1 MWPAAPRGAL
11 WKIRIF
17 MIYIYIYL
25 LYTHKYVYSY
35 IYICID
41 IIYINIYIPY
51 WRLPIGYSLSAMRG
65 SLSLCL
71 SLSLSLYIYI
81 DIFIHT
87 ISMCIAL
94 VNQWRE
100 VSKVRKQ
107 GAIPPQPAGSK
118 IGFISAFHQWL
129 EERSP

>member
-1 MWPAAPRGAL
+1 MYRY
-11 WKIRIF
+11 
-17 MIYIYIYL
+17 YIYQYL
-25 LYTHKYVYSY
+25 YSLLAT
-35 IYICID
+35 
-41 IIYINIYIPY
+41 PY
-51 WRLPIGYSLSAMRG
+51 WLFPVCYAWLSLSV
-65 SLSLCL
+65 SV
-71 SLSLSLYIYI
+71 SLSLYIYI

-118 IGFISAFHQWL
+118 IGFIFAFQQWL